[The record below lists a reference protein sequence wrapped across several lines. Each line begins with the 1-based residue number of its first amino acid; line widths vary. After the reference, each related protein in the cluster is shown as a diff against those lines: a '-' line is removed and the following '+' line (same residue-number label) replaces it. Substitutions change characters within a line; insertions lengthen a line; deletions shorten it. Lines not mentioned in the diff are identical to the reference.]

1 MLIEA
6 SVFYKSEK
14 DYRKIR
20 GIIDRAIDRLDKKRG
35 YLAHAA
41 YKKSKDKDEEPFL
54 LILICTRSE
63 HDFEVA
69 RTFLY
74 WGFEDYRRKHA
85 FCVRYEIKHIRMDPP
100 GLEKGKGEE

>member
-1 MLIEA
+1 MF
-6 SVFYKSEK
+6 VQ
-14 DYRKIR
+14 
-20 GIIDRAIDRLDKKRG
+20 
-35 YLAHAA
+35 
-41 YKKSKDKDEEPFL
+41 
-54 LILICTRSE
+54 ILVCTRSE

-74 WGFEDYRRKHA
+74 WGFEDYRRKHG

>member
-6 SVFYKSEK
+6 SVFYKKEK

-20 GIIDRAIDRLDKKRG
+20 GIIDRACDRLDKKRG
-35 YLAHAA
+35 YFAHAA
-41 YKKSKDKDEEPFL
+41 YKKSHDKNDVPFL

-63 HDFEVA
+63 YDFETA
-69 RTFLY
+69 RTFLD
-74 WGFEDYRRKHA
+74 WAFEDYRRKHG
-85 FCVRYEIKHIRMDPP
+85 FCVRYKIKNFRMDPP